1 MSKKEFLKE
10 DVLKFLGGTSSILNA
25 LMEEIEER
33 IKLRVEKVISK
44 FEIVTKS
51 EFEIVFSM
59 AQESRKENAI
69 LKKKLDA
76 LEKKMKLLS
85 KNNNKKYFFSK
96 NLLSIINKVWF

>member
-1 MSKKEFLKE
+1 MSKKEFFKE

-59 AQESRKENAI
+59 AEESRKENAV
-69 LKKKLDA
+69 LKRRLDT

-85 KNNNKKYFFSK
+85 QKANKK
-96 NLLSIINKVWF
+96 

>member
-25 LMEEIEER
+25 FMEEIEER

-69 LKKKLDA
+69 LKKKLDM
-76 LEKKMKLLS
+76 LEKKVKLLS
-85 KNNNKKYFFSK
+85 QKTNKK
-96 NLLSIINKVWF
+96 

>member
-1 MSKKEFLKE
+1 MIGKDELVEKE

-69 LKKKLDA
+69 LKKKLDV
-76 LEKKMKLLS
+76 LEKKVKLLS
-85 KNNNKKYFFSK
+85 QKTNKK
-96 NLLSIINKVWF
+96 

>member
-10 DVLKFLGGTSSILNA
+10 DVLKFLGGTSSILNT

-85 KNNNKKYFFSK
+85 KNNNKK
-96 NLLSIINKVWF
+96 

>member
-10 DVLKFLGGTSSILNA
+10 DVLKFLGGTSSVISA

-59 AQESRKENAI
+59 AEESRKENAI
-69 LKKKLDA
+69 LKKRLDV
-76 LEKKMKLLS
+76 LEKRMKLLS
-85 KNNNKKYFFSK
+85 QKSNKK
-96 NLLSIINKVWF
+96 

>member
-10 DVLKFLGGTSSILNA
+10 DVLKFLGGTSSILNT

-69 LKKKLDA
+69 LKRRLDA
-76 LEKKMKLLS
+76 LEKKVKLLS
-85 KNNNKKYFFSK
+85 LKINKK
-96 NLLSIINKVWF
+96 

>member
-10 DVLKFLGGTSSILNA
+10 DVLKFLGGTSSILNT

-59 AQESRKENAI
+59 AEKSRKENAI
-69 LKKKLDA
+69 LKKKLDV
-76 LEKKMKLLS
+76 LEKKVKLLS
-85 KNNNKKYFFSK
+85 QKTNKK
-96 NLLSIINKVWF
+96 

>member
-10 DVLKFLGGTSSILNA
+10 DVLKFLGGTSSVISA

-59 AQESRKENAI
+59 AEESRKENAI
-69 LKKKLDA
+69 LKKRLDV
-76 LEKKMKLLS
+76 LEKRMKLLS
-85 KNNNKKYFFSK
+85 KKSNKK
-96 NLLSIINKVWF
+96 

>member
-1 MSKKEFLKE
+1 MSKKEFFKE
-10 DVLKFLGGTSSILNA
+10 DVLKFLGGTSSILNT

-59 AQESRKENAI
+59 AEESRKENAV
-69 LKKKLDA
+69 LKRRLDT
-76 LEKKMKLLS
+76 LEKKIKLLS
-85 KNNNKKYFFSK
+85 QKTNKK
-96 NLLSIINKVWF
+96 

>member
-69 LKKKLDA
+69 LKRRLDA
-76 LEKKMKLLS
+76 LEKKVKLLS
-85 KNNNKKYFFSK
+85 QKTNKK
-96 NLLSIINKVWF
+96 

>member
-10 DVLKFLGGTSSILNA
+10 DVLKFLGGTSSILNT

-33 IKLRVEKVISK
+33 IKLRVEKVMSK

-69 LKKKLDA
+69 LKRRLDA

-85 KNNNKKYFFSK
+85 QKSNKK
-96 NLLSIINKVWF
+96 

>member
-10 DVLKFLGGTSSILNA
+10 DVLKFLGGTSSILST
-25 LMEEIEER
+25 LKEEIEER

-69 LKKKLDA
+69 LKRRLDA

-85 KNNNKKYFFSK
+85 QKMNKK
-96 NLLSIINKVWF
+96 

>member
-69 LKKKLDA
+69 LKRRLA
-76 LEKKMKLLS
+76 TLEKKIKLLS
-85 KNNNKKYFFSK
+85 QKTNKK
-96 NLLSIINKVWF
+96 

>member
-10 DVLKFLGGTSSILNA
+10 DVLKFLGGTSSILNT

-33 IKLRVEKVISK
+33 IKLIVETVISK

-69 LKKKLDA
+69 LKRRLDA
-76 LEKKMKLLS
+76 LEKKVKLLS
-85 KNNNKKYFFSK
+85 QKINKK
-96 NLLSIINKVWF
+96 

>member
-1 MSKKEFLKE
+1 MSKKEFIKE

-59 AQESRKENAI
+59 AEESRKENAI
-69 LKKKLDA
+69 LKRRLDA
-76 LEKKMKLLS
+76 LEKKVKLLS
-85 KNNNKKYFFSK
+85 QKINKK
-96 NLLSIINKVWF
+96 

>member
-10 DVLKFLGGTSSILNA
+10 DVLKFLGGTSSIFNT

-33 IKLRVEKVISK
+33 IKLRVEKGISK

-69 LKKKLDA
+69 LKRRLDA
-76 LEKKMKLLS
+76 LEKKVKLLS
-85 KNNNKKYFFSK
+85 QKINKK
-96 NLLSIINKVWF
+96 